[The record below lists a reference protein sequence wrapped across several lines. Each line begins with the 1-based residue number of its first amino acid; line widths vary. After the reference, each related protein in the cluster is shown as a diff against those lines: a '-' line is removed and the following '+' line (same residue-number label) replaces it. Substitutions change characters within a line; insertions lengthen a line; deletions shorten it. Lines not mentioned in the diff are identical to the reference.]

1 MQILCKRLT
10 AEEALAKLALKP
22 INRDRKAVAEQRK
35 ALAKGLSEFLAAR
48 APGIA
53 DQLVD
58 QLGLQKK
65 ARKPGA
71 DPEALAA
78 AAVRARKA
86 LDALEF
92 GEEWHAIVSV
102 AEDPLAAMAMDG
114 GAAALKQL
122 SVKAEEVV
130 TLTGDKA
137 AAWGRARAA
146 EMVGMK
152 RNADGDLVPNP
163 NAKWRID
170 DSTREM
176 LRGKVEEALTEGLS
190 ADELKASILE
200 GTAFSPERAESIAR
214 TEIAKADMAGTM
226 EGYQAS
232 GLVAGKTW
240 STAQDD
246 LVSEECQACEAA
258 GVIGMN
264 EDFPSGES
272 FPPNHPNCRCTV
284 LPVLTDEMPDT
295 GKTMKDTTMKL
306 IWSGAARENFHLN
319 FPIMKTEKLDDG
331 RLVVQGIATSEALD
345 HADEIVDYES
355 AKAAFAGW
363 AGNIRE
369 QHDAKKAVGKAMEV
383 VCDDDAKQIIVK
395 AFISSGAQDT
405 QAKVLDGTL
414 AAFSIGGSVA
424 KRLAET
430 VTKADGTSVKA
441 TRVLVKRISETS
453 VVDAGCNPESG
464 ICIVKAEGE
473 DLVWAAQAD
482 DLKKGLYELSD
493 FASILRGIGYL
504 VSSAGWEAQNEGD
517 NSPLPAALLDW
528 LKTGVGVFQAMA
540 AEECAELLANLQAAV
555 PVPVVVDVIA
565 AADAGG
571 DLAKAG
577 KRFSTSTKAALK
589 SAHEACKAAD
599 KALADLGYDKDE
611 DEEGEGEG
619 DKQKA
624 DTEADFQKRATEEAE
639 QVTEIAKA
647 AGLELAEPTA
657 AALTKAALTELVTL
671 RKAHADL
678 LAQPAAPKGVTKA
691 LVIGKQADRNDGK
704 ENEDPA
710 PVVKADGAVD
720 DVATLIKAAQARPIR
735 AF

>member
-22 INRDRKAVAEQRK
+22 INRDRKAVAEQRE
-35 ALAKGLSEFLAAR
+35 ALANGLTEFLAAR

-53 DQLVD
+53 EQLVD
-58 QLGLQKK
+58 LLGLQKK

-92 GEEWHAIVSV
+92 GEEWHFIVSV

-122 SVKAEEVV
+122 GVKAEDVV

-200 GTAFSPERAESIAR
+200 DTAFSPERAESIAR

-295 GKTMKDTTMKL
+295 GKTMKETTMKL
-306 IWSGAARENFHLN
+306 KRLYAEIA
-319 FPIMKTEKLDDG
+319 KTEAQEDG
-331 RLVVQGIATSEALD
+331 TLKVWGYA
-345 HADEIVDYES
+345 
-355 AKAAFAGW
+355 
-363 AGNIRE
+363 
-369 QHDAKKAVGKAMEV
+369 
-383 VCDDDAKQIIVK
+383 
-395 AFISSGAQDT
+395 SSGAEDSDGETILADAMKAALPDYMKFGAVREMHQPIAAGT
-405 QAKVLDGTL
+405 AIEAEVQADGRTWFGAHVVDPVACKKVETGVYKG
-414 AAFSIGGSVA
+414 FSIGGKVTERDTLN
-424 KRLAET
+424 KTVIKGLRLIE
-430 VTKADGTSVKA
+430 VS
-441 TRVLVKRISETS
+441 LVDRP
-453 VVDAGCNPESG
+453 ANPEA
-464 ICIVKAEGE
+464 VFTMFKAEGLDE
-473 DLVWAAQAD
+473 GGDE
-482 DLKKGLYELSD
+482 LKKGLYELSD

-555 PVPVVVDVIA
+555 PAPVVVDVIA
-565 AADAGG
+565 ASAQGG

-599 KALADLGYDKDE
+599 KALADLGYDKD
-611 DEEGEGEG
+611 DEEDGEGKESKESKESEG
-619 DKQKA
+619 DKEKSDAAA
-624 DTEADFQKRATEEAE
+624 DLQKRATEEAE

-647 AGLELAEPTA
+647 AGLELSEPTA
-657 AALTKAALTELVTL
+657 SALTKAALTELVTL

-678 LAQPAAPKGVTKA
+678 LAQPAAAKGVTKT
-691 LVIGKQADRNDGK
+691 LVIGKQADRSDGK